1 MKAALFYLFSSF
13 WAGAVHA
20 ATPGH
25 GKTIAAAYI
34 VGARGKPIDAV
45 ILGVFVTLSHT
56 SGIVIVGTL
65 ASLGSAWFVP
75 QRTEAYLGLAMG
87 LLVIG
92 LGAWMLWSQRHLLP
106 LALGVR
112 RIALRPQAA
121 PAGMAPASVFAIP
134 EERLTPALDQHDH
147 GHDRSHLHDHTHT
160 HEHSHEHIDGGAHY
174 HSHADHHGHDH
185 VHNHDHGHAHDHG
198 HGGAR
203 QHEHF
208 HGEHFHGH
216 DHVHGDEGDHG
227 HVHPAEAGWHSHGWG
242 TYHAHRLDLVTDNR
256 PKLAVLL
263 ALSIAGGLL
272 PDPAALAILLA
283 AVSSGRVMLGV
294 ATVFV
299 FSVGFA
305 SALVVVGVIA
315 AQVGR
320 KIENWLDSV
329 WAIRVQV
336 ATSALILVMGVVL
349 TARAAYQLA
358 PASGM

>member
-1 MKAALFYLFSSF
+1 MKAALFYMFSSF

-56 SGIVIVGTL
+56 SGIVLVGTL

-75 QRTEAYLGLAMG
+75 QRTEAYLALAMG

-92 LGAWMLWSQRHLLP
+92 LGAWVLWTQRHLLP
-106 LALGVR
+106 LALGGR
-112 RIALRPQAA
+112 RPGPEAVPAGVA
-121 PAGMAPASVFAIP
+121 PALAATAFAIP
-134 EERLTPALDQHDH
+134 EQGSNRHDH
-147 GHDRSHLHDHTHT
+147 SHG
-160 HEHSHEHIDGGAHY
+160 HEHSHAGVHGNTHRHA
-174 HSHADHHGHDH
+174 HSHTDHHGHDH
-185 VHNHDHGHAHDHG
+185 GYDHGHPHDHGHDDAH
-198 HGGAR
+198 
-203 QHEHF
+203 QY
-208 HGEHFHGH
+208 EHFHGH
-216 DHVHGDEGDHG
+216 DHEHGDGDGHG
-227 HVHPAEAGWHSHGWG
+227 HVQPGEAGWHSHGWG

-283 AVSSGRVMLGV
+283 ALSSGRVMLGV
-294 ATVFV
+294 ATVLV
-299 FSVGFA
+299 FSIGFA

-320 KIENWLDSV
+320 KIERWLASI

-336 ATSALILVMGVVL
+336 ATSALILGMGVVL
-349 TARAAYQLA
+349 TARAVYQLA
-358 PASGM
+358 PASGL